1 MVKKTLAF
9 LLAVCLLVSTI
20 PAAAAAPAAGG
31 PSARDGSITIPTATE
46 ATQIM
51 ENLKATY
58 PEGKTW
64 TNANEYKWKGGNGET
79 GAVIAETGA
88 GCVAF
93 AYILSDA
100 VFNELPARMLSKG
113 NFKFEDVRV
122 GDILRVNGD
131 AHTVIVLQVVGD
143 SVIVAE
149 GNYSGKIH
157 WGRGMTKDEVNAAD
171 HFITRYPK
179 GYIPTDDPEANEPM
193 DANSN
198 GDISDSQLKWELT
211 KSGTLTISGTGAMPD
226 FSFGSS
232 ESDIL
237 SDRPWNDYTDKIL
250 KVVIGDGV
258 TTIGNNAFRK
268 CPTYS
273 ISFPGSI
280 KEIRGSAFR
289 ESKIVS
295 VSLPNGVETIG
306 DSAFSG
312 CTQLTAVN
320 LPASII
326 EVGNAAFS
334 ECTNM
339 KSVAF
344 APSGNQVTMGNQ
356 TFMRCQRLVSVTL
369 PQKMDCIGDE
379 MFLNCLLLTNLTIPD
394 GVSKI
399 GEKAFSS
406 CGILVSLTIPA
417 SVTEQIGRAAFASAP
432 LTNIYFGGTQEQWAS
447 ISKIAQ
453 LGSNSTVHYNSTGP
467 DGEQPTP
474 PTPVPLTA
482 EDFDYTAPANLTYDG
497 SGKAANVRPKDSLS
511 GDVGTITVKYY
522 QGSEEHG
529 STTAPTSVGTYN
541 VKIDVEA
548 TASYEAATG
557 LVMGSFTIKPRAL
570 AGSLVVSAS
579 DSGGEGKITTGTVLT
594 AHANANVVAGDS
606 LSYQWYR
613 DGKEIEGATKA
624 TYTLTT
630 ADTDESVITVK
641 ATGGTNYSEELASNA
656 VTVGKKAMTATLA
669 LSAAEA
675 EGSTVLTASITDGEN
690 DIAYDALAG
699 KGLKLVWTR
708 SGEEFSNEAVA
719 YPVQNSDRGKAITAK
734 LVPAEGSDYTG
745 EVVAT
750 GTGTNL
756 VNGVYTLP
764 AVVPGA
770 PTILTATPGDGK
782 VALTWT
788 APEDNGGAEITGY
801 EITANDSVV
810 EVGNVTS
817 YTVSDLDNGTEY
829 RFTVQAVNSVGTG
842 AASNGVTATPKAGS
856 TPTPPSGGDRPSNPK
871 PPVDPTPPPATGEDV
886 TQTVTPNIKD
896 GTASATVDKE
906 TADKLVSD
914 AVDNESE
921 NVTVKVEV
929 PAGADVREVKADI
942 PASAVAGL
950 AAKTDANLTVDT
962 PVGNVTLPKETLAQL
977 GGTSGNVTITAAVNE
992 DNSVKVEVQANG
1004 TTVGA
1009 LDGGMKVDLPVR
1021 QPTAGT
1027 VAVLVDAEGN
1037 ETILPKSAVDGGEMA
1052 VLLEDGSATLKFED
1066 RAKSFSDTEGHWAKN
1081 SIAFVS
1087 SRNLFQGMEGNRFK
1101 ADEPMNRAM
1110 LVTVLHRLE
1119 STPAAGS
1126 VSFDDVP
1133 ADGYYANAAAWAA
1146 GKGIVTGDASGFNGQ
1161 RNITRQE
1168 MAVMLYRYVQTI
1180 HGNQGTL
1187 GSYDGMD
1194 GAEDVSS
1201 WAARAMGWAVG
1212 SGIIRGDDSGSL
1224 NPSGTA
1230 TRGEVAQMLMNFV
1243 SLITQ

>member
-1 MVKKTLAF
+1 M
-9 LLAVCLLVSTI
+9 
-20 PAAAAAPAAGG
+20 
-31 PSARDGSITIPTATE
+31 
-46 ATQIM
+46 
-51 ENLKATY
+51 
-58 PEGKTW
+58 
-64 TNANEYKWKGGNGET
+64 
-79 GAVIAETGA
+79 
-88 GCVAF
+88 
-93 AYILSDA
+93 
-100 VFNELPARMLSKG
+100 
-113 NFKFEDVRV
+113 
-122 GDILRVNGD
+122 
-131 AHTVIVLQVVGD
+131 
-143 SVIVAE
+143 
-149 GNYSGKIH
+149 
-157 WGRGMTKDEVNAAD
+157 
-171 HFITRYPK
+171 
-179 GYIPTDDPEANEPM
+179 
-193 DANSN
+193 
-198 GDISDSQLKWELT
+198 
-211 KSGTLTISGTGAMPD
+211 
-226 FSFGSS
+226 
-232 ESDIL
+232 
-237 SDRPWNDYTDKIL
+237 
-250 KVVIGDGV
+250 
-258 TTIGNNAFRK
+258 
-268 CPTYS
+268 
-273 ISFPGSI
+273 
-280 KEIRGSAFR
+280 
-289 ESKIVS
+289 
-295 VSLPNGVETIG
+295 
-306 DSAFSG
+306 
-312 CTQLTAVN
+312 
-320 LPASII
+320 
-326 EVGNAAFS
+326 
-334 ECTNM
+334 
-339 KSVAF
+339 
-344 APSGNQVTMGNQ
+344 
-356 TFMRCQRLVSVTL
+356 
-369 PQKMDCIGDE
+369 
-379 MFLNCLLLTNLTIPD
+379 
-394 GVSKI
+394 
-399 GEKAFSS
+399 
-406 CGILVSLTIPA
+406 
-417 SVTEQIGRAAFASAP
+417 AAFASAP

-522 QGSEEHG
+522 QGSEEQG

-557 LVMGSFTIKPRAL
+557 LEMGSFTIKPRAL

-708 SGEEFSNEAVA
+708 GGEAFSNEAVA
-719 YPVQNSDRGKAITAK
+719 YTVQNSDRGKAITAK

-750 GTGTNL
+750 GDGTNL

-764 AVVPGA
+764 AAVPGA

-801 EITANDSVV
+801 KITANDSVV

-842 AASNGVTATPKAGS
+842 AASNGVTATPKAVS

-886 TQTVTPNIKD
+886 TQTVTPDISD

-977 GGTSGNVTITAAVNE
+977 GGTSGNVTIAAAVNE

-1004 TTVGA
+1004 TTVGT

-1052 VLLEDGSATLKFED
+1052 VLLEDGSATLKLED

-1201 WAARAMGWAVG
+1201 WAAQAMGWAVG
-1212 SGIIRGDDSGSL
+1212 SGIIQGDDSGSL
-1224 NPSGTA
+1224 NPGGTA